1 MLILDPLCDGML
13 ATLAVEETC
22 FMEAQHGKDDRCTQ
36 LESREVR
43 AFKERTTDRQLRL
56 IRKLQETTYSLGDTC
71 MSGAVPSCAYLID
84 VLKDSV
90 VKSIT
95 LQSLILSHTV
105 SLALRTPRG
114 PVL

>member
-1 MLILDPLCDGML
+1 
-13 ATLAVEETC
+13 
-22 FMEAQHGKDDRCTQ
+22 
-36 LESREVR
+36 
-43 AFKERTTDRQLRL
+43 
-56 IRKLQETTYSLGDTC
+56 